1 MFATANARSV
11 EAPAL
16 WSHDRVTKKACAVDD
31 RRVVE
36 ETESF
41 GDSTLTRFFPL
52 IEEDETLLK
61 VLEIDAEVIEY
72 LRSTYKLHWDP
83 AKPFGAKPNT
93 ATKEAERFA
102 KQVESTSAL
111 LACLSIYLQRTQ
123 GFI

>member
-1 MFATANARSV
+1 M

-16 WSHDRVTKKACAVDD
+16 WSRDQVAKKACSVDD
-31 RRVVE
+31 RRVVKDDG
-36 ETESF
+36 SF

-52 IEEDETLLK
+52 VEEDEALLK
-61 VLEIDAEVIEY
+61 VLEIDTEVFEY
-72 LRSTYKLHWDP
+72 LRSTYKVDWDP

-93 ATKEAERFA
+93 ATKESERFA

-111 LACLSIYLQRTQ
+111 LARLYLQRTQ